1 MGISE
6 IFLLTYANTHT
17 QTQALALLLT
27 SDVHLGHYRRRDGG
41 EIEREETKRG
51 KEGERGLVFTK
62 VTHSIYL
69 FTPPLSFCLVSI
81 QQINHIWALLVSS
94 QLTDKGNV
102 YF

>member
-1 MGISE
+1 MKSSTRNKWNFGISH
-6 IFLLTYANTHT
+6 IFLLTYADTHT

-62 VTHSIYL
+62 LTHPIYL
-69 FTPPLSFCLVSI
+69 FTPLVSFFLSSI
-81 QQINHIWALLVSS
+81 QKIFHIWAR
-94 QLTDKGNV
+94 G
-102 YF
+102 